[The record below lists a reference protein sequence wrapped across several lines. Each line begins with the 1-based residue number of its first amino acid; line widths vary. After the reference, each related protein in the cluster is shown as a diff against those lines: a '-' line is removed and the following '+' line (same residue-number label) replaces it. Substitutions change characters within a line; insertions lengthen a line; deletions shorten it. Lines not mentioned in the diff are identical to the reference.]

1 MTFFKPEA
9 ASASSESGT
18 ETSFYTAL
26 GVSAVAAVAE
36 AKMRGGWEVEV
47 SSCGEAGAGA
57 GQDLVAALQV
67 VTCNTMSSVT
77 SKSVDKQKIHKK
89 FCTISG
95 LQMKFVIYNDLEK
108 Y

>member
-1 MTFFKPEA
+1 MTQVTFFKPEA
-9 ASASSESGT
+9 AASASSGPGT

-57 GQDLVAALQV
+57 GQHQDLVAALQV
-67 VTCNTMSSVT
+67 VTCNTA
-77 SKSVDKQKIHKK
+77 
-89 FCTISG
+89 
-95 LQMKFVIYNDLEK
+95 L
-108 Y
+108 

>member
-1 MTFFKPEA
+1 MDIGATIPELISSILTQVTFFKPEA
-9 ASASSESGT
+9 ASASSGPGT

-57 GQDLVAALQV
+57 GQHQDLVAALQV
-67 VTCNTMSSVT
+67 ITLCVNMATFV
-77 SKSVDKQKIHKK
+77 
-89 FCTISG
+89 
-95 LQMKFVIYNDLEK
+95 LQVQSHQNL
-108 Y
+108 

>member
-1 MTFFKPEA
+1 MTQVTFFKPEA
-9 ASASSESGT
+9 ASASDGPGT

-57 GQDLVAALQV
+57 GQHQDLVAALQV
-67 VTCNTMSSVT
+67 ITLCVNMATFVLRVQS
-77 SKSVDKQKIHKK
+77 
-89 FCTISG
+89 
-95 LQMKFVIYNDLEK
+95 LQNL
-108 Y
+108 